1 MICLE
6 LTLYLRAGSKLF
18 KWYWRL
24 TEHLT
29 LIFSLKF
36 IAGEEASMFAP
47 FGIFWHPLPAR
58 LKLIGW
64 VGTRMDEG
72 WGLTVWPV
80 NSHPSVWTLV
90 AGSVLVAALLPWSES
105 GPFYSRQMLG
115 RWWGPRY
122 VRPPAPFLLFM
133 WICVWTDAFLP
144 CAPVC
149 FHWTDS
155 KPEFCSGRYWC
166 FACWRHAH

>member
-1 MICLE
+1 MFG
-6 LTLYLRAGSKLF
+6 AHSLF
-18 KWYWRL
+18 KSG
-24 TEHLT
+24 
-29 LIFSLKF
+29 IQIVQMILKVEGAF
-36 IAGEEASMFAP
+36 DPDVVRGSVGRVNICSF
-47 FGIFWHPLPAR
+47 FWHPLPAR

-166 FACWRHAH
+166 FACWRLAH